1 MGKKGKKG
9 KMGKKK
15 GKKGKKRKKKGK
27 MNILELVLTN
37 NPPNEVARFT
47 ALMRWGSTHGVT
59 LVTDKR
65 TRGVTMTPCNEFLRE
80 ALENAG
86 MAVSYTDSVVC
97 LPKNTLCIMYAN
109 VWALEVYQSSKYA
122 RFMATRR
129 TGPLIVCQTEHQGVR
144 LGASKTYI
152 SLLRCADQVW
162 DFGFSHFSETKSLFF
177 PHMLWGT
184 KYMGDTNKIKN
195 NELVAIA
202 GTLNTG
208 RKSLF
213 VKLKA
218 AGLKTALLKKLT
230 PENTINYFKE
240 HVRVAPMLPRQQGN
254 FELHRF
260 GCLIYADVF
269 IVAMKCRDVPIMG
282 WLNQVVTFV
291 GSQDEMVSTIART
304 PLDIKD
310 RLKKQR
316 EWWVTQ
322 DHPTLITRLLFKI
335 STTPTIKLFKCFEEE
350 EYRHLSSTFRT
361 KKKEVS
367 DKVTDKHTE
376 PNKPN
381 KPNKPIAVKP
391 IADKPIAD
399 KPIADKPIA
408 VKPIADKPIADK
420 PIADKPI
427 ADKPITDKPIADKP
441 IADKLIADKLIA
453 DKPIADK
460 PIADKLNE
468 PNKPVEPAEPLKTL
482 VILEQ
487 KNENEKNI
495 IGKTILLKTTVK
507 KGIVDS
513 IILTEPGKRK
523 KQIKIK
529 SYRY

>member
-1 MGKKGKKG
+1 
-9 KMGKKK
+9 
-15 GKKGKKRKKKGK
+15 

-350 EYRHLSSTFRT
+350 EYRHLSSTFKT
-361 KKKEVS
+361 KKREVS

-376 PNKPN
+376 
-381 KPNKPIAVKP
+381 
-391 IADKPIAD
+391 
-399 KPIADKPIA
+399 PIADKPIA

-420 PIADKPI
+420 PIADKL
-427 ADKPITDKPIADKP
+427 IADKP
-441 IADKLIADKLIA
+441 IADKLIADKPIA
-453 DKPIADK
+453 DKLIADK